1 MLQHT
6 GWLQISYISLY
17 FDHFLFFFRSMF
29 SFYSAPLNPI
39 SSLRFCKNT
48 AGSVFSFYLLFTSFH
63 ASCLMVSLHLREDT
77 FFWISCIIFVMPCC
91 IISGLSPAT
100 NPAMEQQ
107 QFFPTCKC
115 IVTVSSIITLSCLCL
130 SPKTC
135 QLCSQL
141 QFNPGIIVFTAL
153 YCILPWMCC
162 CEVDVSSV
170 T

>member
-1 MLQHT
+1 MGIPPPIVYETFTTISEMKLSNQQEMSWRWRLWSSYVWEKGQPKLFDMHAMGDLMLQHT

-77 FFWISCIIFVMPCC
+77 FFWIGCIIFVMPCC

-100 NPAMEQQ
+100 R
-107 QFFPTCKC
+107 
-115 IVTVSSIITLSCLCL
+115 
-130 SPKTC
+130 
-135 QLCSQL
+135 
-141 QFNPGIIVFTAL
+141 
-153 YCILPWMCC
+153 
-162 CEVDVSSV
+162 
-170 T
+170 